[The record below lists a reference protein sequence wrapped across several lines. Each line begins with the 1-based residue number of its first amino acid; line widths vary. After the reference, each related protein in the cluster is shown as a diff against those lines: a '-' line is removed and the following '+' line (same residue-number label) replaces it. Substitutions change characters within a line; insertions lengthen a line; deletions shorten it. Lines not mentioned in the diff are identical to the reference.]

1 LRAYQLYIKERDAW
15 VWVGTI
21 DAPTHAEAFR
31 FALLCLEPGDEDKP
45 IRLEQDMEGDYRKPL
60 EQGAQ
65 PRPEAVSQKAK
76 RRADA
81 PKVRV

>member
-1 LRAYQLYIKERDAW
+1 MRAYQLYIKEKDAW

-31 FALLCLEPGDEDKP
+31 FALLCLEPGDEDKA
-45 IRLEQDMEGDYRKPL
+45 IRLEQDMAGDYRKPL

-65 PRPEAVSQKAK
+65 PRLEAGAGKVK
-76 RRADA
+76 RGAEA
-81 PKVRV
+81 AKVRV